1 MADDPASGGD
11 QHRNRPRGDREFAHG
26 WQNFLI
32 SLVLH
37 LGLPLLPL
45 LLEKWFSG
53 GVEAK
58 SAALTAALYSM
69 AIGLSSRNVAL
80 FGFGVALSIVF
91 SAAFGYLALDPGLMH
106 AKDFSYGAI
115 GSVFVLHAAER
126 YRRHVVRRD
135 PFFEFLIDD

>member
-1 MADDPASGGD
+1 MAVDPT
-11 QHRNRPRGDREFAHG
+11 HRERPSGDRGFDDG
-26 WQNFLI
+26 WQNFLA

-69 AIGLSSRNVAL
+69 AIGLSSRYVAV
-80 FGFGVALSIVF
+80 FGLGIALCIGF
-91 SAAFGYLALDPGLMH
+91 SAAFGFLARDPELMN
-106 AKDFSYGAI
+106 AKIASYGAI
-115 GSVFVLHAAER
+115 GLVFVLHAGER
-126 YRRHVVRRD
+126 FRRHVVRHQ
-135 PFFEFLIDD
+135 PFFEFLVDE